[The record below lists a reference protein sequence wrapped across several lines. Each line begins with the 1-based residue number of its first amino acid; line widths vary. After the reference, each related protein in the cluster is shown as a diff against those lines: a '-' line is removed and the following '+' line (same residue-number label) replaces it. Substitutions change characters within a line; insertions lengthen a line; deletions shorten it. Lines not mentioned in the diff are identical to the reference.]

1 MKTTTIELTPEQII
15 AANVDN
21 QPTTIE
27 PETEQKLREAVKT
40 SSFTMRLSFQEV
52 AYLKRAASVLDL
64 DWQEFLKNQIREK
77 VLDRSGHIAEPLITG
92 PSFAA
97 KRILGPSS
105 K

>member
-1 MKTTTIELTPEQII
+1 MTITTTDLSPEQII

-21 QPTTIE
+21 QPRTIE
-27 PETEQKLREAVKT
+27 PETEQKLREVVKT
-40 SSFTMRLSFQEV
+40 TNFTMRLSFQEV
-52 AYLKRAASVLDL
+52 SYLKRAASVLDL
-64 DWQEFLKNQIREK
+64 DWQAFLKNQIREK
-77 VLDRSGHIAEPLITG
+77 VLDRSGHVGEALITG